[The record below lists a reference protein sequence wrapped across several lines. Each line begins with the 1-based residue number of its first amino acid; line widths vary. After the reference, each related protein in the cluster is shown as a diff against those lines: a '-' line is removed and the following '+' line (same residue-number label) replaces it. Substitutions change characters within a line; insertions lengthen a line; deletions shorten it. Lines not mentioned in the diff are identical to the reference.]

1 MSNKKKQKIE
11 KRIENIKRLKD
22 GIRDVMD
29 EIAINSLHIRNELR
43 KGKIDKSKIISYI
56 VAMEEAIE

>member
-1 MSNKKKQKIE
+1 MSNNKQELE

-29 EIAINSLHIRNELR
+29 EIAVQSLHIRNELR
-43 KGKIDKSKIISYI
+43 KDKIDKSKIISHI
-56 VAMEEAIE
+56 AAMEEAIA

>member
-1 MSNKKKQKIE
+1 MSNNELKERTEKI
-11 KRIENIKRLKD
+11 KILKD
-22 GIRDVMD
+22 SIRDAMD

-43 KGKIDKSKIISYI
+43 KPTVDKSKIISYV